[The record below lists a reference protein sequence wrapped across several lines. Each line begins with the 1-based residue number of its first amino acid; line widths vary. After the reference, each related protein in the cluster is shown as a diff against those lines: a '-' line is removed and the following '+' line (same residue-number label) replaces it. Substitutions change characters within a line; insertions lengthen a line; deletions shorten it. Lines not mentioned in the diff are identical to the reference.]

1 MVIDKDIYD
10 TDIDDIVITGYSS
23 KTQVDAATSFLFYS
37 SKIFVPEA
45 FSSS

>member
-10 TDIDDIVITGYSS
+10 IDDTVITGYSS

-37 SKIFVPEA
+37 SKIFVPET